1 MPCHDCGFAL
11 LSHHD
16 DDVGAATWMPTR
28 GTRIAVTMEP
38 IDDEQAGD
46 FVEFYTRRGCP
57 ISARLARQLQRRRL
71 PMRYHDIWADERDAA
86 FVRSVARGN
95 ETVPTVLIGDTAL
108 VAPSVRQV
116 FAVLIDQAPHLLPVD
131 DEPRDAGLIRLV
143 RTFTRRPHTNGDD
156 QAR

>member
-1 MPCHDCGFAL
+1 
-11 LSHHD
+11 
-16 DDVGAATWMPTR
+16 
-28 GTRIAVTMEP
+28 MEP
-38 IDDEQAGD
+38 IDDEEPGD

-71 PMRYHDIWADERDAA
+71 PLRFHDIWADERDAA

-108 VAPSVRQV
+108 VAPSARQV
-116 FAVLIDQAPHLLPVD
+116 LAVLADRAPHLLPVD
-131 DEPRDAGLIRLV
+131 DEPRDTGVIRIV
-143 RTFTRRPHTNGDD
+143 RILTRRPHANGDD